1 MTQNQRY
8 DLVIVGGG
16 TAGCI
21 LAARIAANGVHP
33 ETGEKLRI
41 LLLEAGPDFR
51 GEARPGYGIPLR
63 RRAFTNVPQDF
74 TGNPRYAMRG
84 GSRILGGSSVTFG
97 GQSHIPFPADYANWN
112 YTTGVDWTEENVAP
126 AAAEVR
132 RVFNVHADPEE
143 SLSSGQMRF
152 RTVSR
157 SLGFDVQA
165 YEGAKKNC
173 ILCGFCGGGH
183 MCKYDAKMSTLIT
196 HVPDAERHGVEI
208 LTNVMAER
216 LLFQGTRATG
226 ILYTEDGEE
235 RLVEADKI
243 LLSCGAVQTPALLW
257 KSGFG
262 PRDLL
267 GSKTVIANLNVG
279 RRAHCHPENYIWA
292 LFPEALKDGDRG
304 WNAGTYFLHR
314 MNRYGH
320 DSLFFQDSGMG
331 GLAPPDQ
338 AITSE
343 FTPEFGREIKEFMKV
358 GRRSIGRVVLW
369 TNPKEAEGY
378 LDDQLRLIYE
388 TDHPMVMRRLT
399 EALDIAEEILQKM
412 GAIRMTPKE
421 TLLKSIRLPH
431 LASTCRAGT
440 DPKTSVVD
448 SRFRCHDVDNL
459 FICDAGVLPRTSIG
473 SLAMAVATVATFA
486 AQRMVADNF
495 S

>member
-1 MTQNQRY
+1 MVQDQRY

-21 LAARIAANGVHP
+21 LAARIAEHGVHP
-33 ETGEKLRI
+33 RTGEKLRI
-41 LLLEAGPDFR
+41 ALLEAGPDFR
-51 GEARPGYGIPLR
+51 GDARPGYGNPLR
-63 RRAFTNVPQDF
+63 RKVFTNIPQDF

-84 GSRILGGSSVTFG
+84 GSKILGGSSVAFG

-112 YTTGVDWTEENVAP
+112 YTTGVDWTEENVGP

-132 RVFNVHADPEE
+132 TVFNVHADPEE
-143 SLSSGQMRF
+143 SLSPGQARF

-157 SLGFDVQA
+157 SLGYDVQP

-173 ILCGFCGGGH
+173 IQCGFCGTGH
-183 MCKYDAKMSTLIT
+183 MCKYDAKMSTLLT

-208 LTNVMAER
+208 ITDVMAER
-216 LLFQGTRATG
+216 VLFQGTRATG
-226 ILYTEDGEE
+226 VLYTQAGEE
-235 RLVEADKI
+235 RLIEADKI
-243 LLSCGAVQTPALLW
+243 LLSCGAVQTPVLLW

-267 GSKTVIANLNVG
+267 GSETVIENPNVG

-292 LFPEALKDGDRG
+292 LFPEPLKDGDRG

-314 MNRYGH
+314 MNEYGH
-320 DSLFFQDSGMG
+320 DTLFFQDSGMG
-331 GLAPPDQ
+331 GLSPPNP
-338 AITSE
+338 ALTNE
-343 FTPEFGREIKEFMKV
+343 FTPEFGRELKEFMQV

-378 LDDQLRLIYE
+378 LDEQLRLIYD
-388 TDHPMVMRRLT
+388 TDHPMVMGRLT
-399 EALDIAEEILQKM
+399 EALDIAEEILRNM
-412 GAIRMTPKE
+412 GAIRWTPKD
-421 TLLKSIRLPH
+421 TLLNSIRLPH

-448 SRFRCHDVDNL
+448 AHFRSHDVDNL

-486 AQRMVADNF
+486 VQRLVEDHF